1 MHAQE
6 GAKAAQERGQGC
18 SEPPPPTD
26 TDPEQQP
33 RGQEETQGGQH
44 PPPRRQ
50 TSPRWCSCSA
60 WLSHTPL
67 PCRGS
72 PCYRTCLW
80 GEPAS
85 RSTGGGSN
93 PNFISG
99 GMQGQNEVCP
109 CPPWEGIK
117 CGFALRHG
125 WTLKTYKVRGASH
138 ERPHIIGFTLQET
151 LRIGKSIATET
162 RLPRTGETGNA
173 VVVGGGSDHIFEVM
187 KMF

>member
-6 GAKAAQERGQGC
+6 GAKAAQEGGQGC

-85 RSTGGGSN
+85 RSTGGREQPKLHQRRNAETKRGV
-93 PNFISG
+93 P
-99 GMQGQNEVCP
+99 MPQ
-109 CPPWEGIK
+109 EGIK
-117 CGFALRHG
+117 CGFALQRG

-138 ERPHIIGFTLQET
+138 KRPHIIGFTLQET